1 MRSYLSAWKC
11 VQKQNTSVYI
21 VYIKQWDKIPSSV
34 VWYLLAASGK
44 AEQKKLV
51 EVYQDFPSHVWA
63 PRVKDSFVYASKEK
77 M

>member
-1 MRSYLSAWKC
+1 M
-11 VQKQNTSVYI
+11 
-21 VYIKQWDKIPSSV
+21 KQWDKKPSSV

-63 PRVKDSFVYASKEK
+63 PRVKDSFVYSSKEK
-77 M
+77 L

>member
-1 MRSYLSAWKC
+1 MKVCAKAKYS
-11 VQKQNTSVYI
+11 SVYI
-21 VYIKQWDKIPSSV
+21 VYMKQWDKIPSSV

-63 PRVKDSFVYASKEK
+63 PRVKDSLLYASKEK